1 LFPGRRRDAV
11 YYSWRIFLL
20 FILAVMEFF
29 HNEDFDTAVPRDMG
43 EAVMELLAQVR
54 PNGRIMDH
62 FRIALGGTSLLE
74 VDTVLGNIIPFP
86 ALNNYR
92 FKFQFWARDIAIRR
106 NMTTSKWL
114 DVGTI
119 IASNS
124 ATISDPSGR
133 EIPAEVVMEDLDGI
147 PDGAH
152 KHAAVRYAVVIGPDQ
167 RMALEFQAL
176 PASAAVLE
184 GKPSFI
190 G

>member
-1 LFPGRRRDAV
+1 ME
-11 YYSWRIFLL
+11 FLGE
-20 FILAVMEFF
+20 MEFF

-62 FRIALGGTSLLE
+62 YRITLGGTSLLE

-119 IASNS
+119 IASNA
-124 ATISDPSGR
+124 ATITDLSGR
-133 EIPAEVVMEDLDGI
+133 EIPAEAVMEDLDG
-147 PDGAH
+147 AY
-152 KHAAVRYAVVIGPDQ
+152 KHAAIRYAVVIGPDQ

-176 PASAAVLE
+176 PASAVVLE